1 MSKRHS
7 TEQDEGGR
15 GDRYKFFK
23 REDLPDLYSVFQGEV
38 ASVQAYGVFIK
49 IPDSRKQGLV
59 HKSQMSK
66 ARVDDPSEML
76 SVREKVYCKVISIED
91 DKVALSMK
99 CVNQTTGEDEDPT
112 NVQASLDDRKRKQ
125 GVKGGRP
132 KIELGAVL
140 DTTCRK
146 CGGHGHLA
154 QDCFHTKGGK
164 SYELVP
170 DLDDDDRFH
179 DSSEESLTQ
188 KKKKKEKKPKKEKKK
203 HKKRKHK
210 RRSSSSEDSEE
221 ERYRMKH
228 KHKHKKHKSKKHDS
242 SSSSEG

>member
-7 TEQDEGGR
+7 TDGEERGR
-15 GDRYKFFK
+15 SDRYKFFK
-23 REDLPDLYSVFQGEV
+23 NESLPNLYFVFQGEV
-38 ASVQAYGVFIK
+38 ASVKSYGAFIK
-49 IPDSRKQGLV
+49 IPDSKKQGLV

-66 ARVDDPSEML
+66 ARVDDPTEML
-76 SVREKVYCKVISIED
+76 SVGEKVQCKVISIED
-91 DKVALSMK
+91 DKVSLSMK
-99 CVNQTTGEDEDPT
+99 CVNQTTGQDEDPT
-112 NVQASLDDRKRKQ
+112 NVQLSLDNRQKKQ
-125 GVKGGRP
+125 GVRGGRP

-170 DLDDDDRFH
+170 DLEDDGFPEL
-179 DSSEESLTQ
+179 SEEESSSL
-188 KKKKKEKKPKKEKKK
+188 KKKRKKEKKPKKEKKK
-203 HKKRKHK
+203 HKKHKHQK
-210 RRSSSSEDSEE
+210 QASSEDSSDE
-221 ERYRMKH
+221 ERHRKKQKH
-228 KHKHKKHKSKKHDS
+228 KHHKSKKYDS

>member
-1 MSKRHS
+1 MSKRNY
-7 TEQDEGGR
+7 EDRDERSR

-23 REDLPDLYSVFQGEV
+23 KEDIPDLYSVFQGEV
-38 ASVQAYGVFIK
+38 ASVQAYGAFIK
-49 IPDSRKQGLV
+49 IPDSKKQGLV

-66 ARVDDPSEML
+66 ARVEDPSEML

-170 DLDDDDRFH
+170 DLGDNGFPG
-179 DSSEESLTQ
+179 SSEEDSSPR
-188 KKKKKEKKPKKEKKK
+188 KKKKKEKKQKKEKKK
-203 HKKRKHK
+203 HKKHKHQK
-210 RRSSSSEDSEE
+210 HSSSEDNEE
-221 ERYRMKH
+221 EKHRKKH
-228 KHKHKKHKSKKHDS
+228 KHKHKKHKSRKHDS

>member
-1 MSKRHS
+1 MSKRIYDDK
-7 TEQDEGGR
+7 EDGGR
-15 GDRYKFFK
+15 KDRYKFFK
-23 REDLPDLYSVFQGEV
+23 KEDLPDLYSVFQGEV
-38 ASVQAYGVFIK
+38 ASVQAYGAFIK

-66 ARVDDPSEML
+66 ARVEDPSEML

-91 DKVALSMK
+91 DKVGLSMK

-125 GVKGGRP
+125 GVKGGGRP

-170 DLDDDDRFH
+170 DMDDDGFKN
-179 DSSEESLTQ
+179 SSDDDIAPQ
-188 KKKKKEKKPKKEKKK
+188 KKKKKKEKKQKKEKKK
-203 HKKRKHK
+203 HKKHKHHK
-210 RRSSSSEDSEE
+210 YSSSDDSEE
-221 ERYRMKH
+221 ERHRK
-228 KHKHKKHKSKKHDS
+228 KQKHKKHKSRKHDS
-242 SSSSEG
+242 SSSSDG